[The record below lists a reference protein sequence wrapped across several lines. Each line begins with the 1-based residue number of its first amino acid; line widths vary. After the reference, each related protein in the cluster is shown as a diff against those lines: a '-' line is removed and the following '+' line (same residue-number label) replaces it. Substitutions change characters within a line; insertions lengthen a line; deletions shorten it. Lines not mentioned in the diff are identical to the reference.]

1 MARKPLQT
9 ASGANHAHANT
20 KNNGKLYKAA
30 LWRITPEGK
39 IDKTVQAK
47 ALFELNPSSW
57 RENKTSNWVGHA
69 IPGQSD
75 PVLQWTSGG
84 ARTVSFEA
92 LITRDSS
99 HFLEKNDSG
108 SFLGELAGKALNV
121 VGSIASSIAGVDLLA
136 AGTSLTSI
144 FSAAP
149 GEGEELSIAG
159 YLDYYRSLHY
169 PEYAAGGTLVNSAPL
184 VALFVGNTFSN
195 FGAIDTITPDIDIWV
210 VTSVEINIT
219 KQLPNLKPMEAKVS
233 FQLTQYTIS
242 SISRGHFTGEL
253 SSASSA
259 SGGFVGSL
267 LSAIGL

>member
-9 ASGANHAHANT
+9 ASGDNHAHAGS

-30 LWRITPEGK
+30 LWRITPDGK
-39 IDKTVQAK
+39 IDQTVKAK

-57 RENKTSNWVGHA
+57 RESKVSNWVGHS

-75 PVLQWTSGG
+75 PVFQWTSGG
-84 ARTVSFEA
+84 ARSITFEA
-92 LITRDSS
+92 LITKDSS

-108 SFLGELAGKALNV
+108 SLLGELAGKALNV

-136 AGTSLTSI
+136 AGSSLASI
-144 FSAAP
+144 FGAAP

-159 YLDYYRSLHY
+159 YLDYYRSLNY
-169 PEYAAGGTLVNSAPL
+169 PEYAAGGILVNSPPL

-195 FGAIDTITPDIDIWV
+195 FGAIDTITPDTDIWV
-210 VTSVEINIT
+210 VTGIEINVT

-233 FQLTQYTIS
+233 FQLSQYTIS
-242 SISRGHFTGEL
+242 SISRGHFTGEN
-253 SSASSA
+253 SPASTSA
-259 SGGFVGSL
+259 GGFVGSL